1 MSINMKTLTQA
12 FAKTAAVIEK
22 TVHTTVQSAVQEVT
36 GPKALQDYELL
47 HQIGSAGPGLA
58 WKLYSAKAR
67 DGTHPHQ
74 YPRVCVWVLDKK
86 AMSKARACAG
96 LSKAVED
103 SFFNLIRA
111 DAVRLVRLRHP
122 GVVHVV
128 QALDENK
135 NAMAMVTEPLFA
147 SVANALGNVDNVAK
161 VPKELKEILLRGPTH
176 WEKSFSVVCWLPAK
190 PKKALKGSRRETV
203 PVGGDTNC
211 TSHGRGVSIEMGL
224 VEVKHGLLQIAE
236 CLNFLHNDARI
247 VHQAISP
254 ENVLITSSG
263 AWKFGGFGF
272 ATSTDKASGDCANVQ
287 AFHYGEYDTEDSVM
301 PLQPSLNYTAPEL
314 VRSKASSAGCS
325 SDIFSFGCLAYHLIA
340 RKPLFACHNNVK
352 TYMNT
357 LTYLP
362 NEAFSSIPP
371 ELIHDLQRMLSANE
385 SVRPSALDF
394 TGSPFFRDDTRLRAL
409 RFLDHL
415 LEKDNMQK
423 SEFLKA
429 LSDMWKDF
437 DSRVLRYKVL
447 PPLCAE
453 LRNLVMQPLILPMV
467 LMIAESQDKDDFKL
481 VTSPVLMPVL
491 SNAAGEA
498 MLLLLKNAE
507 LIINKTSSEHL
518 ESHLLPMFVR
528 AYDDSDSRIQEEALR
543 KSAFLA
549 KQLDLQLVKQA
560 ILPRIHG
567 LALKTTVSA
576 VRVNALL
583 CLGDLVH
590 TLDKGSVQDVLQ
602 TIQQCTAVDRSAPTL
617 LCTLGVSNS
626 VLKKYGVE
634 FTAEHVL
641 PLLTPLLTAQ
651 QLNVQQFTKYMLFV
665 KDVLRKI
672 EEKRGVISTDSGTPD
687 VKHAVTANGLQSQ
700 ALSNAS
706 GTVAPAKSS
715 PAWDEAWG
723 SAHRGAANAT
733 ATTTADGIQSQA
745 LSNAS
750 GTVALA
756 KSSPAWDEEW
766 GSANRG
772 TATTTADGI
781 QCQALSNASGTV
793 APAKSNPEWDEEW
806 GSTSSRASNATTTTA
821 ADGLQSQ
828 ALSNT
833 SGTVALAKCS
843 PAWDENWGSTTS
855 RAANANA
862 TTTGDG
868 LQSQAFSNA
877 SGTVAPAKSSSSWDE
892 DRSSTNRGAANA
904 TAGGVQSQAL
914 SNASGTAAPAK
925 SCSAWGEDRDSTN
938 RGAATATAHQ
948 PSKANSSIHSNLGDK
963 SSEPTPW
970 QSHSPIMSTISSQ
983 QMHAPCPAVDTEWS
997 PASSSNGTSSPSN
1010 FDDLDPFANWPP
1022 RPSASNSSGT
1032 LNNGTTMGQATNKS
1046 GSSSITSIP
1055 SNMNYHTDNSNWS
1068 FTNNQNSGQISHPN
1082 HRNPTIN
1089 ATIPNTGNLQSSM
1102 GFLKQKQGISV
1113 PISSYNNQK
1122 PADLGSTFGSSK
1134 SAPRL
1139 APPPSTAVGRGANS
1153 ASRATHA
1160 TPTYRQPSL
1169 LDLF

>member
-36 GPKALQDYELL
+36 GSRALQDYELL

-67 DGTHPHQ
+67 EGTHRHQ
-74 YPRVCVWVLDKK
+74 YPTVCVWVLDKK

-161 VPKELKEILLRGPTH
+161 VPKELKEI
-176 WEKSFSVVCWLPAK
+176 
-190 PKKALKGSRRETV
+190 
-203 PVGGDTNC
+203 
-211 TSHGRGVSIEMGL
+211 EMGL
-224 VEVKHGLLQIAE
+224 VEVKHGLLQVAE
-236 CLNFLHNDARI
+236 CLNFLHNNARI
-247 VHQAISP
+247 VHRAILP
-254 ENVLITSSG
+254 ENVLMTSSG

-362 NEAFSSIPP
+362 NEAFSSIPQ
-371 ELIHDLQRMLSANE
+371 EVIHDLQRMLSANE

-409 RFLDHL
+409 LFLDHL
-415 LEKDNMQK
+415 LEKDSMQK

-467 LMIAESQDKDDFKL
+467 LMIAESQDKNDFKL

-528 AYDDSDSRIQEEALR
+528 AYDDSDSRIQEEVLR

-567 LALKTTVSA
+567 LALKTTVAA

-700 ALSNAS
+700 VLSNAS

-723 SAHRGAANAT
+723 AAT
-733 ATTTADGIQSQA
+733 
-745 LSNAS
+745 
-750 GTVALA
+750 
-756 KSSPAWDEEW
+756 
-766 GSANRG
+766 
-772 TATTTADGI
+772 
-781 QCQALSNASGTV
+781 
-793 APAKSNPEWDEEW
+793 
-806 GSTSSRASNATTTTA
+806 
-821 ADGLQSQ
+821 
-828 ALSNT
+828 
-833 SGTVALAKCS
+833 
-843 PAWDENWGSTTS
+843 
-855 RAANANA
+855 
-862 TTTGDG
+862 
-868 LQSQAFSNA
+868 
-877 SGTVAPAKSSSSWDE
+877 
-892 DRSSTNRGAANA
+892 
-904 TAGGVQSQAL
+904 
-914 SNASGTAAPAK
+914 
-925 SCSAWGEDRDSTN
+925 
-938 RGAATATAHQ
+938 ATATAHQ
-948 PSKANSSIHSNLGDK
+948 PSKANLSIHSTLGYK

-983 QMHAPCPAVDTEWS
+983 QMHASCPAVDTEWP

-1022 RPSASNSSGT
+1022 RPSALNSSGT

-1055 SNMNYHTDNSNWS
+1055 NDMNYHTDNSNWS

-1089 ATIPNTGNLQSSM
+1089 ATIPDNGNLQSSM
-1102 GFLKQKQGISV
+1102 GFLKQNQWISV
-1113 PISSYNNQK
+1113 PVRLYNNQK
-1122 PADLGSTFGSSK
+1122 PADFGSTFGSSK

-1160 TPTYRQPSL
+1160 TPTSQQPSL
-1169 LDLF
+1169 LDLFR

>member
-74 YPRVCVWVLDKK
+74 YPTVCVWVLDKK

-161 VPKELKEILLRGPTH
+161 VPKELKEI
-176 WEKSFSVVCWLPAK
+176 
-190 PKKALKGSRRETV
+190 
-203 PVGGDTNC
+203 
-211 TSHGRGVSIEMGL
+211 EMGL

-236 CLNFLHNDARI
+236 CLNFLHNNARI
-247 VHQAISP
+247 VHRAISP

-314 VRSKASSAGCS
+314 VCSKASSAGCS

-362 NEAFSSIPP
+362 NEAFSSIPQ

-394 TGSPFFRDDTRLRAL
+394 TGSPFLQDDTRLRAL

-437 DSRVLRYKVL
+437 DPRVLRYKVL

-467 LMIAESQDKDDFKL
+467 LMIAESQDKNDFKL

-528 AYDDSDSRIQEEALR
+528 AYDDSDSRIQEEVLR

-567 LALKTTVSA
+567 LALKTTVAA
-576 VRVNALL
+576 VCMLL
-583 CLGDLVH
+583 FFVINLISH

-617 LCTLGVSNS
+617 LCSLGVSNS

-700 ALSNAS
+700 VLSNSS

-772 TATTTADGI
+772 AATTTADGI
-781 QCQALSNASGTV
+781 QSQALSNASGTV

-833 SGTVALAKCS
+833 SGTVALAKSS

-855 RAANANA
+855 RAAIANA

-868 LQSQAFSNA
+868 LRSQAFSNA

-892 DRSSTNRGAANA
+892 DRGSTNRGAANA

-914 SNASGTAAPAK
+914 SNASETAAPAK
-925 SCSAWGEDRDSTN
+925 SCSAWGEDGDSTN

-948 PSKANSSIHSNLGDK
+948 PSKANLSIHSNLGDK

-970 QSHSPIMSTISSQ
+970 QSHSPIMSAMSSQ
-983 QMHAPCPAVDTEWS
+983 QMHASCPAVDTEWP

-1032 LNNGTTMGQATNKS
+1032 LNNGTTMEQATNKS
-1046 GSSSITSIP
+1046 GSSSITSITN
-1055 SNMNYHTDNSNWS
+1055 NMNYHTDNSNWS

-1089 ATIPNTGNLQSSM
+1089 ATIPNNGNLQSSM
-1102 GFLKQKQGISV
+1102 GFLKQNQGISV
-1113 PISSYNNQK
+1113 PVSSNNNQK

-1160 TPTYRQPSL
+1160 TPTSQQPSL